1 MAMPKAKVK
10 RMMALLRQPTRTP
23 AEDAELKVLAT
34 MMHVASGGAFS
45 LTLAGE
51 HLGLLIEEVDAVV

>member
-10 RMMALLRQPTRTP
+10 RMMALLRQPTRPP

-45 LTLAGE
+45 LTLDGDIVA
-51 HLGLLIEEVDAVV
+51 